1 MEDWEKSLDNK
12 NVVGVILMDLSKV
25 FNCISQDLLI
35 AKMSA

>member
-1 MEDWEKSLDNK
+1 MEDWEKSLGNK
-12 NVVGVILMDLSKV
+12 NVVGVILMDLSKD